1 MVKDKY
7 SGICISEF
15 RRAPSLRS
23 KPFRRA
29 GTKTLHCPCPLHWAE
44 NPPSGWA
51 LFFPRSAFHSKNRRA
66 SSKSKKQIQHHY
78 RDPQP
83 LRGEAYRRPDSLLPW
98 RWALGKRHKGSV
110 FCSST
115 KRGNQR
121 IYRGR
126 MVGKDWIF
134 LTAFLLK
141 PHFQSK
147 NVAVSG
153 MIFLLK
159 VGLSLH
165 LQRDENTPLSPV
177 LGALLPKLFPK
188 YLP

>member
-1 MVKDKY
+1 MV
-7 SGICISEF
+7 E
-15 RRAPSLRS
+15 
-23 KPFRRA
+23 
-29 GTKTLHCPCPLHWAE
+29 
-44 NPPSGWA
+44 
-51 LFFPRSAFHSKNRRA
+51 
-66 SSKSKKQIQHHY
+66 
-78 RDPQP
+78 
-83 LRGEAYRRPDSLLPW
+83 
-98 RWALGKRHKGSV
+98 
-110 FCSST
+110 
-115 KRGNQR
+115 
-121 IYRGR
+121 
-126 MVGKDWIF
+126 KDWIF
-134 LTAFLLK
+134 LTTLLPE